1 MALPA
6 RTSCA
11 RTSQAAVP
19 DSAVPAGTVTERPKA
34 TNSHEMAR
42 ALLMSPLMPQG
53 GMALRNRRAMMN
65 EATQKKVLARLRKIA
80 GQGEGIARMVE
91 EDRYCVDV
99 LLQIVS
105 AQAALGE
112 TGKLVLRSHLETCVT
127 AVLADGKPIE
137 RKQKL
142 DELMQVFSRF
152 GCMGAR

>member
-1 MALPA
+1 
-6 RTSCA
+6 
-11 RTSQAAVP
+11 
-19 DSAVPAGTVTERPKA
+19 
-34 TNSHEMAR
+34 
-42 ALLMSPLMPQG
+42 
-53 GMALRNRRAMMN
+53 MALRNRRAMMN

-80 GQGEGIARMVE
+80 GQVEGIARMVE

-112 TGKLVLRSHLETCVT
+112 AGKLVLRSHIETCVT